1 MTSNAEFEVFF
12 TLIVVVGIVGACF
25 TWFGA
30 RGAYEQIGRG
40 YLDVSDL
47 DPAAP
52 DSVEDQLEETRQ
64 LIEAL
69 RARRAAR
76 RQAATG
82 ELDGT

>member
-52 DSVEDQLEETRQ
+52 DSLEDQLEERRQ
-64 LIEAL
+64 LTEAL
-69 RARRAAR
+69 RARRR
-76 RQAATG
+76 RR
-82 ELDGT
+82 ERSR

>member
-1 MTSNAEFEVFF
+1 MISNAEFELFF
-12 TLIVVVGIVGACF
+12 LVVAVVGIFGACLTWVGAP
-25 TWFGA
+25 
-30 RGAYEQIGRG
+30 RAYEQIGRG